1 MTCRLGADSTLF
13 LLPDPVTCFG
23 EADYKQCQSFR
34 LHQSS
39 NLVLLDWF
47 TSGRQS
53 RGESWSFHRY
63 GSINEI
69 FVGEKRIALDILS
82 LRDSDTVSIPRR
94 LRPYF
99 CYATVF
105 LYGPGLG
112 DVVSDLTV
120 MSTNTQQMQ
129 RERPDALL
137 WSVSSLEGGLTLLRV
152 AALETEMI
160 RKWLHNSLTPLRGLV
175 GDTLYDLALG

>member
-99 CYATVF
+99 LLCNCLFVRSWSRRCCIRF
-105 LYGPGLG
+105 DG
-112 DVVSDLTV
+112 DVNEHAADAARTTGCAPLVS
-120 MSTNTQQMQ
+120 Q
-129 RERPDALL
+129 
-137 WSVSSLEGGLTLLRV
+137 
-152 AALETEMI
+152 
-160 RKWLHNSLTPLRGLV
+160 
-175 GDTLYDLALG
+175 